1 MALTTVQSAM
11 IGGGTGSSAFAPSTP
26 IYENTQTLTSN
37 YTVTTGSNA
46 FTAGPFTVATGVTL
60 TIPTSSRFVIV

>member
-1 MALTTVQSAM
+1 MALTKVQAQM
-11 IGGGTGSSAFAPSTP
+11 VGGGTSQAFAPSVP

-46 FTAGPFTVATGVTL
+46 FCAGPFTVATGVTL
-60 TIPTSSRFVIV
+60 TVPTSSRFVVV